1 MCNKN
6 KDRHCTCYILLY
18 TTLAIAW
25 YCRYSFLHRITTR
38 GCPFFFPVSSLSLY
52 VDAFNDECIQPK
64 NKKKKTKTVDGKSSV
79 LPEICLYSLEYW
91 LFFFCFCLFFF
102 KGSYTLNEFEWQI
115 PFYSDVP
122 FCSEKLCVSYL
133 QVSLSR
139 LERAKVHGLLP
150 HTWHQLS
157 IFCWIDN
164 KSFFFFSLFITY
176 AICV

>member
-1 MCNKN
+1 MERVLSSRKFV
-6 KDRHCTCYILLY
+6 YIHQN
-18 TTLAIAW
+18 I
-25 YCRYSFLHRITTR
+25 
-38 GCPFFFPVSSLSLY
+38 GCFFFVFVY
-52 VDAFNDECIQPK
+52 
-64 NKKKKTKTVDGKSSV
+64 
-79 LPEICLYSLEYW
+79 
-91 LFFFCFCLFFF
+91 FFF

-164 KSFFFFSLFITY
+164 KSFFFFFSIYYICAVYRQFLNDLPINRTHKKLEYVIILSRKKNVLGEIGFILTKVITNGDRTTPVSL
-176 AICV
+176 